1 MIVVLVNDVVG
12 SVVVDEEDDKSR
24 FVEDGKGLSSS
35 DLGVVDFD
43 DGEVSEDDDDLEEFV
58 VDFIVDD
65 DGFIGI
71 VLDLVDGD
79 FDGDCSVVDGF
90 AGDVSVEDDL
100 FVFVLDAGDVD
111 DDDLASIIG
120 DDERLCVEDERAVVV
135 LCGVFID
142 SGDVS
147 VEDDCFVFVLEVCFT
162 VDGIVLIDAG
172 AFLCLV
178 FIVLLNC
185 VVL

>member
-1 MIVVLVNDVVG
+1 VIVVLVNDVVG
-12 SVVVDEEDDKSR
+12 SVVVDE
-24 FVEDGKGLSSS
+24 EDGKGLSSS

-43 DGEVSEDDDDLEEFV
+43 DGEVSEDDDDLE
-58 VDFIVDD
+58 DFIVDD